1 MSDATVRGRFVWHEL
16 LTTDTAAAAAFYEK
30 VIGWKPQ
37 AWPQDPSYN
46 MFAVKAGPV
55 AGLMAL
61 PEDAKKMGSPP
72 CWVTYVGTP
81 DVDETARQ
89 AAEIGG
95 SILKEPTDILSVGRF
110 AVIQDPQGA
119 VFSAFTPLPGPMGED
134 TMTFGDFSWHE
145 LITTDRPAAFSFYER
160 LFGWVKTEATE
171 MGPGMGLYQM
181 FGWPGK
187 TLGGMFSNRHVPG
200 PPHWLAYAMV
210 PDSKRVADLVPKLGG
225 RVLHGPREVPGGDWI
240 ATCSDPQGA
249 VFAVHSVKPAVPEP
263 AAKPAPL
270 PKAAMKRS
278 DSKPAGEQPVAKR
291 PAAKKPVARQPVA
304 KKAAS
309 KKPAAK
315 KPAGKKPATKKAVA
329 RQPLAK
335 KAAPKKSAAKKPA
348 GKKPAAKKPV
358 TGKPLAKKVAP
369 KKPAAKKPAG
379 KKPAAKK
386 PVARKPL
393 AKKAAPK
400 KPAAKKPVG
409 KKPAAK
415 KSKPARNSVRSK
427 APAKARSKG
436 KKG

>member
-46 MFAVKAGPV
+46 MFAAKAGPV

-95 SILKEPTDILSVGRF
+95 SILKEPTDIPSVGRF

-119 VFSAFTPLPGPMGED
+119 VFSAFTPLQGPMGGD
-134 TMTFGDFSWHE
+134 TMTLGDFSWHE

-181 FGWPGK
+181 FGWQGK

-200 PPHWLAYAMV
+200 PPHWLAYIMV
-210 PDSKRVADLVPKLGG
+210 PDSKTVADLVPKLGG

-249 VFAVHSVKPAVPEP
+249 VFAVHSAKPAVPEP
-263 AAKPAPL
+263 AAQPVFL
-270 PKAAMKRS
+270 PKAATKPS
-278 DSKPAGEQPVAKR
+278 DS
-291 PAAKKPVARQPVA
+291 
-304 KKAAS
+304 
-309 KKPAAK
+309 KPAAK
-315 KPAGKKPATKKAVA
+315 KPA
-329 RQPLAK
+329 
-335 KAAPKKSAAKKPA
+335 
-348 GKKPAAKKPV
+348 
-358 TGKPLAKKVAP
+358 
-369 KKPAAKKPAG
+369 
-379 KKPAAKK
+379 
-386 PVARKPL
+386 
-393 AKKAAPK
+393 
-400 KPAAKKPVG
+400 
-409 KKPAAK
+409 
-415 KSKPARNSVRSK
+415 
-427 APAKARSKG
+427 
-436 KKG
+436 